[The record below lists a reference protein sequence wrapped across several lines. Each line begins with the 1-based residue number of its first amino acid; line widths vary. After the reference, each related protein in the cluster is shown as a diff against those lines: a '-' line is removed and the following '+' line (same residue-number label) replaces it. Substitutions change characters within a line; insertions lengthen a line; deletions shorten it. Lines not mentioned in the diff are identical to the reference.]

1 MRLLGSEPPV
11 PAWQAWDLAAIA
23 ASLLADPT
31 QDVTVIAVDGRSGGG
46 KTTFARALATQTDA
60 ALLSTDDVAWWHS
73 CFDWPELLIDNVLAP
88 LRAGQSVDYRPPAW
102 IERGREGAI
111 TAPSRPVLVVEGV
124 GSAQLRMRP
133 AVDRIVWLQSDA
145 DESERRG
152 IARDL
157 SERPD
162 PAEARR
168 FWDAWMAEET
178 PFQEEQRTWAVA
190 DLVVCGTP
198 AALGPDPAPR
208 WLCDRPAT
216 GPVPGTRP

>member
-133 AVDRIVWLQSDA
+133 AVDRIV
-145 DESERRG
+145 
-152 IARDL
+152 
-157 SERPD
+157 
-162 PAEARR
+162 
-168 FWDAWMAEET
+168 
-178 PFQEEQRTWAVA
+178 
-190 DLVVCGTP
+190 
-198 AALGPDPAPR
+198 
-208 WLCDRPAT
+208 
-216 GPVPGTRP
+216 